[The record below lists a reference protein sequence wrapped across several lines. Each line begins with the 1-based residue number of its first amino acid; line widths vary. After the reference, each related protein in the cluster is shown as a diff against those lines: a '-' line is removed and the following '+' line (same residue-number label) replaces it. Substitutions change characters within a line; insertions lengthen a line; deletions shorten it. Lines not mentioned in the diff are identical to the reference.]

1 MSYILYYNI
10 YYVNQQDL
18 IINFLPIF
26 PFLIYNIYLIGVI
39 KIELKYTV
47 LKEDENKK
55 VGNLLQ
61 DKLNISS
68 RLLTKLK
75 MNGKI
80 LVNRTSVFSSYI
92 VHEND
97 EILVNI
103 DFDEE
108 DNIIP
113 EAMNL
118 DILYEDDYLLA
129 INKPFGTVVHPSS
142 NHLSKTLANGV
153 KHYLNNNKKIRAINR
168 LDRDTSG
175 IVLFAK
181 NEYIQELMITNT
193 KIEKEYLAL
202 TIGKLPK
209 DKDTLTFPIAR
220 KEGSIMEREVNI
232 EGQSAI
238 THYGVIR
245 YIEDKN
251 ISLVHLKLE
260 TGRTHQIRVH
270 LAYIGNSILGDSL
283 YGCETNL
290 INRQALHAYK
300 TSFKH
305 PITKEKIKIE
315 APLPNDIE
323 SLIK

>member
-1 MSYILYYNI
+1 M
-10 YYVNQQDL
+10 
-18 IINFLPIF
+18 
-26 PFLIYNIYLIGVI
+26 I

-55 VGNLLQ
+55 VGNLVR

-80 LVNRTSVFSSYI
+80 LVNRTGVFSSYI

-97 EILVNI
+97 EIIVNI
-103 DFDEE
+103 DFEEE
-108 DNIIP
+108 DNIASQ
-113 EAMNL
+113 AMNL

-142 NHLSKTLANGV
+142 NHLTNTLANGV
-153 KHYLNNNKKIRAINR
+153 KYYLNNKKKIRAINR

-202 TIGKLPK
+202 AIGKLPK
-209 DKDTLTFPIAR
+209 EKDTLSFPIAR
-220 KEGSIMEREVNI
+220 KPGSIMERIVAE
-232 EGQSAI
+232 EGQKAI
-238 THYGVIR
+238 THYNVIR

-270 LAYIGNSILGDSL
+270 LAYIGNSILGDTL

-290 INRQALHAYK
+290 INRQALHAHK
-300 TSFKH
+300 TSFIH
-305 PITKEKIKIE
+305 PITKKEIKIE
-315 APLPNDIE
+315 APLPDDME
-323 SLIK
+323 CLIK

>member
-1 MSYILYYNI
+1 MLYN
-10 YYVNQQDL
+10 
-18 IINFLPIF
+18 NFLM
-26 PFLIYNIYLIGVI
+26 GVI
-39 KIELKYTV
+39 NIKLTYIV
-47 LKEDENKK
+47 LKEDEGKK
-55 VGNLLQ
+55 VGNILR
-61 DKLNISS
+61 DKLNVSS
-68 RLLTKLK
+68 RLLNKLK

-92 VHEND
+92 LHLND
-97 EILVNI
+97 EIEVNI
-103 DFDEE
+103 DFEEE

-113 EAMNL
+113 EKMNL

-142 NHLSKTLANGV
+142 YHPNKTLANGV
-153 KHYLNNNKKIRAINR
+153 KYYLNNNKKIRAINR

-181 NEYIQELMITNT
+181 NEYIQELMIKNI

-209 DKDTLTFPIAR
+209 NKDTINAPIAR
-220 KEGSIMEREVNI
+220 KDGSIMERCILEN
-232 EGQSAI
+232 GQTAI
-238 THYGVIR
+238 THYDVIK

-251 ISLVHLKLE
+251 ISIVHLKLE

-283 YGCETNL
+283 YGNETNL

-300 TSFKH
+300 TSFIH
-305 PITKEKIKIE
+305 PITKEEINITS
-315 APLPNDIE
+315 PLPNDIAA
-323 SLIK
+323 LIK